1 MWSNIYLNKQS
12 GRQQIKI
19 PILHNGFHTMVSQNN
34 NALPFKIK
42 MRIGVVEP
50 YPSYYR

>member
-1 MWSNIYLNKQS
+1 MCSNYLVKKQS